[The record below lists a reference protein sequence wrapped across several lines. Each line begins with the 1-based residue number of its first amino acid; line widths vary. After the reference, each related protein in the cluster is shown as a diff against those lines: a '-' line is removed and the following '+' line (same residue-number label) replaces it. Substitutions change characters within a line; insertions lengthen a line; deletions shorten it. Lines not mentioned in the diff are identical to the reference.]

1 MSPNSPNFLTPNV
14 PIPHKFEL
22 LDRYWRASNYIS
34 VGQVSFNNCSKRGN
48 KTWEAKNLYNILA
61 GLI

>member
-34 VGQVSFNNCSKRGN
+34 VGQVSITTAEKGAT
-48 KTWEAKNLYNILA
+48 KHGKHKNESVILA